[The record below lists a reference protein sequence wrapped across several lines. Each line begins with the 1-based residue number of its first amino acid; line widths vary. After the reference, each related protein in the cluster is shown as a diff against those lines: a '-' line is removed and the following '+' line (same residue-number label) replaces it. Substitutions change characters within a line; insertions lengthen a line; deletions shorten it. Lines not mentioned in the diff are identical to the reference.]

1 MEIALHGP
9 FMVISKCVKFQ
20 SKSFD
25 SLGEKMNY
33 YIYLNIWVEIF

>member
-1 MEIALHGP
+1 MVLALCGP
-9 FMVISKCVKFQ
+9 FILMSKCEKFQ